1 MALGPYAFRV
11 TLLQACA
18 VVASLLMGLLFVF
31 GLGVYL
37 GKEIQSHKTAQH
49 SRAVRFP
56 VTETPPGNDTRRTTG
71 TPAVRSSRPDE
82 PASRA
87 VPLRKPVAE

>member
-11 TLLQACA
+11 TLLQAGA
-18 VVASLLMGLLFVF
+18 VVASLLIGLLLVF

-56 VTETPPGNDTRRTTG
+56 VTETPPGNATRRT
-71 TPAVRSSRPDE
+71 PAGRPPRPDE

-87 VPLRKPVAE
+87 VPMRKPVAE

>member
-11 TLLQACA
+11 TLLQTCA
-18 VVASLLMGLLFVF
+18 VVASLLVGFLFVF

-37 GKEIQSHKTAQH
+37 GKEIQSHKTARH

-56 VTETPPGNDTRRTTG
+56 VTETPPGNDAYRTAL
-71 TPAVRSSRPDE
+71 PAVRPPRTDN

-87 VPLRKPVAE
+87 VPVRKPVAE